1 MWKHSYKTENCE
13 VQMKYNEYWDLRKK
27 IQIIVLTKCQHP
39 FSKRF
44 LARAKTKTNFR
55 KKKGTPYRFERF
67 RVRFELNV
75 QVLNSVFSSTLKKT
89 EFYVWSQF
97 WSTLPST
104 RSNVPAS
111 FAKEWLQEREH
122 PMNFHASLKIATE
135 ELHWNIC
142 L

>member
-1 MWKHSYKTENCE
+1 ME
-13 VQMKYNEYWDLRKK
+13 YNEYWDLRKK

-44 LARAKTKTNFR
+44 LARAKTKTNFQ

-67 RVRFELNV
+67 RVRFWLNV